1 MDYKTKKIKIKYFE
15 EFIKNK
21 VSEKNLNRIHE
32 CGSFLLFH
40 TDERKEKKRLVH
52 SNFVKI
58 DFVLCVPIKLLEK
71 TL

>member
-1 MDYKTKKIKIKYFE
+1 MDYKTKKIKNQVLE
-15 EFIKNK
+15 EFIKIK
-21 VSEKNLNRIHE
+21 FLKKNLNRIHE